1 MGQFWP
7 TMVKRPSA
15 RVDPPI
21 GGLVQKMLSL
31 ILALAAAVTLTS
43 SGAAQ
48 MQAAAPPIEAPGQL
62 VDVGGWR
69 LHLNC
74 MGGTTMPA
82 PTVVFE
88 AGAGAF
94 SVDWSLVQPEIAKSA
109 RACSYD
115 RAGVGWSDLGPR
127 PRTMAQQVWELH
139 ALLEKGG
146 ARPPYVLVGHSLGGL
161 LVRLYAMT
169 YPSDVRGL
177 VLVDAGDEDGGVV
190 FRNGQMVR
198 VLDTATGRAVP
209 APKTSDPLHDSDITG
224 AIRSQIQA
232 SADQMSEHALDPPYD
247 KLPPAAQR
255 MRQWS
260 FSQVKHWAVNDN
272 PYAGDELA
280 AMLAARTQKEPLLG
294 AMPLIVI
301 SRGISADAK
310 DQIGEQ
316 QHARNQ
322 ASYVR
327 LSSAGRQIIGTSG
340 VHEVM
345 ITEPD
350 LVIAAVRNVLTA
362 VRK

>member
-1 MGQFWP
+1 
-7 TMVKRPSA
+7 
-15 RVDPPI
+15 
-21 GGLVQKMLSL
+21 MLSL
-31 ILALAAAVTLTS
+31 FLALAAAIALTS
-43 SGAAQ
+43 SSTAQ
-48 MQAAAPPIEAPGQL
+48 MPPAAPIAAPGQL
-62 VDVGGWR
+62 VDMGGWR

-74 MGGTTMPA
+74 MGAATGLA

-94 SVDWSLVQPEIAKSA
+94 SVDWSLVQPDIAKIA

-139 ALLEKGG
+139 TLLQKGG
-146 ARPPYVLVGHSLGGL
+146 APPPYVLVGHSLGGL

-169 YPSDVRGL
+169 YPSDVLGL

-198 VLDTATGRAVP
+198 VLDTATGRPVP
-209 APKTSDPLHDSDITG
+209 APKTSDPLRDSDITG
-224 AIRSQIQA
+224 AIRRQIQA
-232 SADQMSEHALDPPYD
+232 SADQMSQHALDPPYD
-247 KLPPAAQR
+247 KLPPEAQR

-260 FSQVKHWAVNDN
+260 FSQVKHWAANDN
-272 PYAGDELA
+272 PYAGDELV
-280 AMLAARTQKEPLLG
+280 AMLAARTQEEPLLG
-294 AMPLIVI
+294 AMPLIVV

-310 DQIGEQ
+310 DQVGEQ
-316 QHARNQ
+316 QHAENQ

-327 LSSAGRQIIGTSG
+327 LSSAGRQVIGTSG

-345 ITEPD
+345 ITEPG
-350 LVIAAVRNVLTA
+350 LVISAVRNVLTA
-362 VRK
+362 ARK